1 MSEVSQSKRD
11 NALEFLD
18 ELDVKHDRL
27 LDELDVLNNRIDAI
41 LADYSK
47 SRQTAAAGQPA
58 PTPTSAAA
66 EAASVPANS

>member
-1 MSEVSQSKRD
+1 MSEASQSKRD

-47 SRQTAAAGQPA
+47 SRQTAAGGHPA
-58 PTPTSAAA
+58 PMPTLAAA
-66 EAASVPANS
+66 EASPAPANS